1 MQTNTIIYILLALIL
16 ALGLALFQYRKTSKK
31 RRFLF
36 IGLRFVSLFLML
48 LLLINPKLEKL
59 SVYNEKPNLIVA
71 VDNSESIKHLKYDS
85 ILNKKVEA
93 FKNDKALN
101 DKFNVQYYTFGEK
114 LSHNDSILF
123 TEKQTNLAAVFKELS
138 QIYKNTISP
147 TILIT
152 DGNQTYGSD
161 YEITSKQYKQAIY
174 PVILGDT
181 TTYSDLKIQQL
192 NVNKYAYVNNKFPL
206 ELIAIYKGN
215 APVNTALVITSNNT
229 IVHREPITFSK
240 TKNSKIITINLPAKT
255 VGVTSYRAE
264 LIALKSEKNKVNN
277 SKPFAVEVIDQ
288 ETNVAIVST
297 ITHPD
302 LGALKKSIL
311 ANKQRRVSLL
321 SPSQYVL
328 EHNNFQLAIL
338 YQPNERFKAVF
349 DLLENTKA
357 NKFIIAGKHTE
368 WSFLNTIQANYKQQ
382 ITRQFEDFLGTLNTN
397 FSTFIIDDLGFDDFP
412 PLASEF
418 GEVSF
423 NIPLDILLYK
433 RVGNATLD
441 EPLLASFEN
450 LNQREAILFGE
461 GIWRWRAQSYLNEKS
476 FQPFDDFIGKLMQYL
491 ASNKK
496 RNRLNLNYESF
507 YNGNSNINI
516 TAQFFN
522 KNYEFDAKANLS
534 INLKNINSKK
544 TQTIPFVLKQNN
556 YEVDLS
562 GLAPSNYTFTVNANG
577 TEASRSGR
585 LRILDYNVEQQF
597 LNANVTKLQAIA
609 TYSKGASYFSTN
621 TASLSSNLI
630 NDDRFVTLQ
639 KSTKRNVPLIDFKIL
654 LSLIIL
660 SLALEWLLRKYNGL
674 I

>member
-1 MQTNTIIYILLALIL
+1 MQTNTIIYILLALVL

-48 LLLINPKLEKL
+48 LLLINPKFEKL

-206 ELIAIYKGN
+206 ELIAVYKGN

-255 VGVTSYRAE
+255 VGVTTYRAE